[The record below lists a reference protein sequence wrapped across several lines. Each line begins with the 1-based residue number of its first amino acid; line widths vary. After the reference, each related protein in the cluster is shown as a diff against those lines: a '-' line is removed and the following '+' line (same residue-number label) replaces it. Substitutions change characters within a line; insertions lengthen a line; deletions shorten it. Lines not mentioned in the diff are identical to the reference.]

1 VDTWNGIE
9 FISDPLEHAL
19 ELSGLFSGQ
28 LNFVANKKDFDFEID
43 LYELTP
49 KGDYVQLAPYWARA
63 SYVGD
68 LTHRRLLESG
78 KRQHLDFQSVRLMS
92 RQLQQGS
99 RIVAILRVVKEL
111 GRQIN
116 YGTGKDVSEETIQDS
131 GNPLEIKWY
140 TDSYLGLPIG
150 R

>member
-49 KGDYVQLAPYWARA
+49 KGDDVQLAPYWVRA